1 MAFTNV
7 YIQGASQV
15 NNGDLWRV
23 PCHITCN
30 SKMVVY
36 YVICTGCNAFSNIG
50 KTNNLRK
57 RTNVHISSCKSGNT
71 TDRFDKHVFECKADH
86 VEPLFKLYVL
96 MEINDYDKLRVY
108 EDNFHKMGFDTCNRY
123 KASARV

>member
-1 MAFTNV
+1 
-7 YIQGASQV
+7 
-15 NNGDLWRV
+15 
-23 PCHITCN
+23 
-30 SKMVVY
+30 MVVY
-36 YVICTGCNAFSNIG
+36 YVICAGCNAFSNIG

-96 MEINDYDKLRVY
+96 MEINDL
-108 EDNFHKMGFDTCNRY
+108 FFLSTL
-123 KASARV
+123 ASLALVAVWRL